1 MRIDVRWN
9 QRFLLSVR
17 EWKGAESWQDSVH
30 FVTIDRCVLSGNSA
44 RQGWTFF
51 DGGAI
56 YVVGS
61 ALVVDHCQ
69 ITGNSGRNGG
79 AVYAADSTV
88 SIRDST
94 FRSNLAYDSQAQ
106 PSNGGALYARVDNP
120 AATATVAQWQ
130 MFETVILSNSR
141 FFDNGVRN
149 RTADRPSVG
158 LGGTLALMSITKL
171 RVTETQ
177 LLPFMGVATVWTAG
191 TALAGCR
198 DVGGA
203 CAPGSVCQYSNFSI
217 FCRACGGGNQ
227 ISTDGLS
234 CQNCPAGTG
243 VSSSRTTCEACSSGF
258 ASVHGLCE
266 RCPAG
271 KEPSLARTGCLA
283 CASGKCSADGVACV
297 QCAAGAEPNVNS
309 PGATSCVACPHT
321 EFSPTGLQCSRC
333 KPQAGP
339 ASEPQPPSCCAEGHS

>member
-69 ITGNSGRNGG
+69 ITGNSGRNGS
-79 AVYAADSTV
+79 AVYAADSTG

-94 FRSNLAYDSQAQ
+94 FRSNLAYDSQAH
-106 PSNGGALYARVDNP
+106 PSNDGVPYARVDNP

-149 RTADRPSVG
+149 RTADHPSVG

-177 LLPFMGVATVWTAG
+177 LLLFMGVATVWTAG

-309 PGATSCVACPHT
+309 PGATSCVACAHT